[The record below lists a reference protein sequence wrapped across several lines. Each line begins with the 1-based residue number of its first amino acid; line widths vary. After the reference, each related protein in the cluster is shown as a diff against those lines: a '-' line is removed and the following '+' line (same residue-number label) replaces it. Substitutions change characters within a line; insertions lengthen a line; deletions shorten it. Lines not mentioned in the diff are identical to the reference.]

1 MGRAHHPRHRFLR
14 EDRRMP
20 WEGRKSMRMGRCE
33 GVHIPHMGHS
43 EGSSRAFT
51 RWWSDRRDRRKKH
64 ALHELFFQWLCLCSV
79 VFSENQ
85 LTPFQT
91 NFWGGHVT
99 FCLFVSNLYPTG
111 QEPCRTTNILFVAVN
126 LTYR

>member
-1 MGRAHHPRHRFLR
+1 
-14 EDRRMP
+14 
-20 WEGRKSMRMGRCE
+20 MRMGRCE

-64 ALHELFFQWLCLCSV
+64 AIHELFFQWLCLCSV

-91 NFWGGHVT
+91 NFLGGHVT
-99 FCLFVSNLYPTG
+99 FCLFVSDRPRPSQNH
-111 QEPCRTTNILFVAVN
+111 
-126 LTYR
+126 

>member
-1 MGRAHHPRHRFLR
+1 
-14 EDRRMP
+14 
-20 WEGRKSMRMGRCE
+20 MRMGRCE
-33 GVHIPHMGHS
+33 GVHS

-64 ALHELFFQWLCLCSV
+64 ALHELFLQWLCLCSV

-91 NFWGGHVT
+91 NFLGEHVT
-99 FCLFVSNLYPTG
+99 FVFSYP
-111 QEPCRTTNILFVAVN
+111 RTP
-126 LTYR
+126 